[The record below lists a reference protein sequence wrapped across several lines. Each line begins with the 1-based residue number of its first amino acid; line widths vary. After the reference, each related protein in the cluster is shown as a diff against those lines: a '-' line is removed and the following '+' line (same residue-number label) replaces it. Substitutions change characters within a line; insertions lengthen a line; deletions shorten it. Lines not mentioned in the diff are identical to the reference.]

1 MAVIDLRGSI
11 EGPLSRLGASI
22 GQIITAIKGP
32 DAADRKAFFKR
43 IQDDPDLLD
52 NFGGIARNNPGVL
65 QQMFPFLKD
74 EDITGFRSVL
84 PTLDELREDIERP
97 GLTPEAA
104 GGELPPEIAATLS
117 EFARAGAVGAKP
129 AEVALEPKRV
139 KAAEAIPQEE
149 VTAGLRRE
157 VTGLTPG
164 GKAQDDFRLEVFNSA
179 TTAID
184 ELGLDEKNAATLR
197 SALPAVFF
205 DADAKSAH
213 ARRLEIANLQI
224 TAQTIDRANER
235 LDAFRMGVAARWV
248 NKTNVGLPETWQL
261 FLYSKDANDRAKLL
275 QSRAVAPEN
284 ESDISL
290 LEVADAFVRAKD
302 ADKIIEQA
310 AASRQIPILI
320 ERIEKKDRNGNYA
333 LERSVRVA
341 LVEQLNF
348 TYMEASALSDG
359 RLPFRKAEIPSPNE
373 FPFTSIRT
381 GFGKNKA
388 LKILDEGGQEIEQ
401 SPERLQELREE
412 EEAGARRESV
422 ESREE
427 GVGQLNFETVD
438 ASQLSPI
445 TRRNLIRIM
454 NGEGT
459 FEELQAF
466 DPAGAQMI
474 LDARRGR

>member
-1 MAVIDLRGSI
+1 
-11 EGPLSRLGASI
+11 
-22 GQIITAIKGP
+22 
-32 DAADRKAFFKR
+32 
-43 IQDDPDLLD
+43 
-52 NFGGIARNNPGVL
+52 NFGGIARDNPGVL

-74 EDITGFRSVL
+74 EDIKGFRDVL
-84 PTLDELREDIERP
+84 PTIEQLQEKIERP

-104 GGELPPEIAATLS
+104 GGELPPEVASALS
-117 EFARAGAVGAKP
+117 EFARAKTVGAKP

-139 KAAEAIPQEE
+139 VAAGEIPQED

-164 GKAQDDFRLEVFNSA
+164 GEAQDAFRLEVFNSA
-179 TTAID
+179 TEAIN
-184 ELGLDEKNAATLR
+184 ELGLDEKKAATLR
-197 SALPAVFF
+197 SALPAAFF
-205 DADAKSAH
+205 DEDARLAH
-213 ARRLEIANLQI
+213 QRRLEITNLQI

-235 LDAFRMGVAARWV
+235 LDAFRMGVASRWV

-275 QSRAVAPEN
+275 QSRAAVPEN

-290 LEVADAFVRAKD
+290 LEVADAFTRAKD

-320 ERIEKKDRNGNYA
+320 ERIEKRDRDGKYL

-348 TYMEASALSDG
+348 TYMEASALSEG

-466 DPAGAQMI
+466 DPAGAQTI